1 MLMSGLPVKPSS
13 TVRRPFA
20 INTVAERIFAPVKTK
35 WSTAFSPAALLGW
48 NTWRMPARK
57 PVIDVTFRPE
67 RTTRLRLCGKR
78 LATYSARYS

>member
-20 INTVAERIFAPVKTK
+20 INTVAERIFAPAKTK
-35 WSTAFSPAALLGW
+35 WSTAFSPVALLGW
-48 NTWRMPARK
+48 NTWRMPPRK

-67 RTTRLRLCGKR
+67 RTKRRRLYGKR
-78 LATYSARYS
+78 LATPSARCS